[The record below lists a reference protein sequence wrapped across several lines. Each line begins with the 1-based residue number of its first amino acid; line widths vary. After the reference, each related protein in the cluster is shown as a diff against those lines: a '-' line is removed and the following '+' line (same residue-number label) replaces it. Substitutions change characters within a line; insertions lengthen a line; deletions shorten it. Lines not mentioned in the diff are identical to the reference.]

1 MHIHW
6 DHSSINFKL
15 HLVYS
20 GPLPKTV
27 TDFWRLVWQEKV
39 RTIAMVTNIMEGMT
53 KKCEQYWPEGGSG
66 QSYGPFNL
74 SLVEQL
80 TFADYV
86 VRTFRLEVGDIK
98 S

>member
-1 MHIHW
+1 
-6 DHSSINFKL
+6 
-15 HLVYS
+15 
-20 GPLPKTV
+20 
-27 TDFWRLVWQEKV
+27 
-39 RTIAMVTNIMEGMT
+39 MVTNIMEGMT

-86 VRTFRLEVGDIK
+86 VRTIRLEVGDIK